1 MATVKALYF
10 DGVDDYIYANTNLP
24 TNYNGDITYEAM
36 IVPVSQ
42 TLTSIHGIL
51 STYRPVTTSISGF
64 LSIADGQ
71 AAFDGRRLSTYRSLR
86 GGAVQANN
94 QYHLVAK
101 INNGEWSLY
110 VNGVRRQTGDWNG
123 PGGIVVPPGDRL
135 RVGRVYP
142 PNFSAVNYY
151 WYRGYIIFTRLW
163 LRALSDDEIQ
173 QYLFKRNIPTSDPSL
188 YCYWRMDEGSGNTVY
203 DHGPGNVNG
212 TIYGATWVDIEVD
225 IDEPPVP
232 PGRIDI
238 STTLRGSSSATT
250 KADRIR
256 GLSAHLT
263 GAATATGGEPIRGR
277 GLRAAA
283 HGMATVTARPYKIA
297 IARAT
302 ARGAATAK
310 AIILVLTIPKGVY
323 NIDADNIFNRNQP
336 ITPDS
341 LANYIEVW
349 VNPLKPV
356 DEPEEVYKTD
366 ENDPFPI
373 SANETK
379 TVTIHYKK
387 EPVTEVTISL
397 VDAPTYVMIDKVKHY
412 AWGADV
418 TVTSSGAGTFRL
430 VATGKPLEIQ
440 GRELVIKKD
449 DISIMENGIK
459 KYEFDNP
466 FVQDKVTAEMIAE
479 KLLSFAIPQ
488 ADIEIDWRGDPA
500 LTLADPV
507 MIPTFQRQGL
517 DQREVFYVTKQELE
531 FDGGLRAKLSGRKM
545 EGGNR

>member
-24 TNYNGDITYEAM
+24 TNYNGNITYEAM

-42 TLTSIHGIL
+42 TLTGVHGIL

-64 LSIADGQ
+64 LSITYGQ
-71 AAFDGRRLSTYRSLR
+71 AAFDGRRYSNYRLLR
-86 GGAVQANN
+86 GGAVQTNN

-110 VNGVRRQTGDWNG
+110 VNGVRRQTGSWND
-123 PGGIVVPPGDRL
+123 PGGIVVPSGDRL

-142 PNFSAVNYY
+142 PTYSVPNHL

-225 IDEPPVP
+225 IDEPPGP

-238 STTLRGSSSATT
+238 STTLHGSSSATA

-256 GLSAHLT
+256 GLSAHFT
-263 GAATATGGEPIRGR
+263 GAATSTGGTPIRIR
-277 GLRAAA
+277 GLTANLEGAGTVNAKMNLIAALKA
-283 HGMATVTARPYKIA
+283 SLQGKATLKSN
-297 IARAT
+297 
-302 ARGAATAK
+302 
-310 AIILVLTIPKGVY
+310 ILVLFVPEGVY
-323 NIDADNIFNRNQP
+323 VIDADDIFAKDQP
-336 ITPDS
+336 SRSQTVV
-341 LANYIEVW
+341 NHVEVW

-356 DEPEEVYKTD
+356 DEPEEVYRSK
-366 ENDPFPI
+366 DPITIPAGEI
-373 SANETK
+373 K
-379 TVTIHYKK
+379 TVTIHFDD
-387 EPVTEVTISL
+387 EPVTEPAVALEEAGVNLSI
-397 VDAPTYVMIDKVKHY
+397 VDTKYY

-418 TVTSSGAGTFRL
+418 TIKNAGSGAQTCRI
-430 VATGKPLEIQ
+430 VATGKPLKVQ
-440 GRELVIKKD
+440 GREVIVKRD
-449 DISIMENGIK
+449 EVSIQENGLK
-459 KYEFDNP
+459 KYTFDNP
-466 FVQDKVTAEMIAE
+466 LVQDRATAELIAD
-479 KLLSFAIPQ
+479 KLLSFAN
-488 ADIEIDWRGDPA
+488 AKRDIVIEWRGDPA
-500 LTLADPV
+500 LQLADIV
-507 MIPTFQRQGL
+507 MIPEYQRKGL
-517 DQREVFYVTKQELE
+517 DQRGIFYVTKQELE
-531 FDGGLRAKLSGRKM
+531 FDGGLRAKLEGRKM
-545 EGGNR
+545 